1 MVRNFVLIDSNA
13 NPVTW
18 TMYIEVIGSLA
29 VPLFYIWHRGRTA
42 STGALLLLGLVVVA
56 AARPSNMTLR
66 YLFCVDLG
74 VMLAC
79 HPDLARAVTRPSL
92 ALGAAMVLFVTD
104 RLALSPYLQLDLFR
118 NALGSLLLLA
128 GLLGSAGSGPSAFS
142 TAPRCVLGRISY
154 SLYLFHPMVLYPVGQ
169 LVATQLGPGIL
180 PSALVVMSGIAISIA
195 VAKVTYELIE
205 APMI

>member
-1 MVRNFVLIDSNA
+1 
-13 NPVTW
+13 
-18 TMYIEVIGSLA
+18 
-29 VPLFYIWHRGRTA
+29 
-42 STGALLLLGLVVVA
+42 
-56 AARPSNMTLR
+56 MTLR

-142 TAPRCVLGRISY
+142 TAPRCVLGAFLTASICSIPWSSIQSGSWWRRS
-154 SLYLFHPMVLYPVGQ
+154 SV
-169 LVATQLGPGIL
+169 PG
-180 PSALVVMSGIAISIA
+180 SFRARW
-195 VAKVTYELIE
+195 
-205 APMI
+205 